1 MRIDDMTDDDL
12 PPSGPIRVLIV
23 DDQRL
28 VRDGVRLILE
38 RGDTFDVV
46 GECDDGDEVL
56 DALALVEVDVVLM
69 DMRMKHIGGAEAT
82 AELRRL
88 SDAPPVLVLTTFDDD
103 ETLAQALRA
112 GAAGFVLKEAPAEQL
127 RSAVSA
133 VANGAAWFDPVVA
146 PRVLEAYR
154 TSTDTP
160 PSTDL
165 SGLGLSPRELEVLR
179 LLAAGKTNPEI
190 AEALFISRRTAR
202 AHVSNLLLKLGVHH
216 RGEAAALAHSAGL
229 A

>member
-1 MRIDDMTDDDL
+1 MKLEDARDGDVAAD
-12 PPSGPIRVLIV
+12 GPIRVLLV

-38 RGDTFDVV
+38 RGDVFDVV
-46 GECDDGDEVL
+46 GECADGDEVIDTLVRL
-56 DALALVEVDVVLM
+56 DVDVVLM
-69 DMRMKHIGGAEAT
+69 DMRMKRVGGAEAT
-82 AELRRL
+82 LRLRAMP
-88 SDAPPVLVLTTFDDD
+88 DAPPVLVLTTFDDD

-146 PRVLEAYR
+146 SRVLDAYR
-154 TSTDTP
+154 VSVGAAAP
-160 PSTDL
+160 VDL
-165 SGLGLSPRELEVLR
+165 GELGLSPREMEVLR
-179 LLAAGKTNPEI
+179 LVAAGKTNPEI

-216 RGEAAALAHSAGL
+216 RGEAAAIAHTAGL
-229 A
+229 T